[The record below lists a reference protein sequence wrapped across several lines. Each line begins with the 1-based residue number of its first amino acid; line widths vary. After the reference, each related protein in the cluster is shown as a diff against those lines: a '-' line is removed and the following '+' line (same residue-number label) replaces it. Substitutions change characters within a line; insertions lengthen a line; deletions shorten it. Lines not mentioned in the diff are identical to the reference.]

1 MYSMASITA
10 TSVTTVLNTLF
21 LRTSSSTGTFG
32 HIKVCQLL
40 LMLAFHLTD
49 FILIF
54 NRISQD
60 MMGLWDAMASAGTY
74 ANNLHLAPDR

>member
-1 MYSMASITA
+1 
-10 TSVTTVLNTLF
+10 
-21 LRTSSSTGTFG
+21 
-32 HIKVCQLL
+32 
-40 LMLAFHLTD
+40 MLAFHLTD